1 MRARMVAEQRQNGQQ
16 NTHKNGG
23 SIGARMVANRSR
35 MISGWCQN
43 AGKNG
48 SGIEARMVAE

>member
-1 MRARMVAEQRQNGQQ
+1 MLAEQRQNGQQ

-48 SGIEARMVAE
+48 RGIEARMVAE